1 MKDQTPL
8 AGNFAV
14 FLRSAPPRRDRGSV
28 ALGLLA
34 AMAIAA
40 ALERFTRVTMMHA
53 AWIAAGAM
61 VVTNCCSV
69 ERAPQPR
76 HLRAVRDKRILMV
89 YGVGGY
95 RFSDFVR
102 IGVPLDLLV
111 MALTVAIHP
120 SLSRSDVEDLS
131 FGPTHWLLPHGG
143 SLVKLIAGRSRR
155 RNL

>member
-1 MKDQTPL
+1 MPALSAARGVPGVKDQTPL

-14 FLRSAPPRRDRGSV
+14 FLRSAPPRRDRASV

-69 ERAPQPR
+69 ERARQPR
-76 HLRAVRDKRILMV
+76 HLRAVRDKCI
-89 YGVGGY
+89 
-95 RFSDFVR
+95 
-102 IGVPLDLLV
+102 
-111 MALTVAIHP
+111 
-120 SLSRSDVEDLS
+120 
-131 FGPTHWLLPHGG
+131 
-143 SLVKLIAGRSRR
+143 
-155 RNL
+155 

>member
-14 FLRSAPPRRDRGSV
+14 FLRSAPPGRDRASV

-111 MALTVAIHP
+111 MALTVAIAP
-120 SLSRSDVEDLS
+120 
-131 FGPTHWLLPHGG
+131 
-143 SLVKLIAGRSRR
+143 IAFPF
-155 RNL
+155 

>member
-1 MKDQTPL
+1 MSL
-8 AGNFAV
+8 LNAGV
-14 FLRSAPPRRDRGSV
+14 VRGTWSTGCERPDPDSRVTSPSVPRRDRRGSV
-28 ALGLLA
+28 ALGFLA

-40 ALERFTRVTMMHA
+40 VLEPFTRVTMMHA

-95 RFSDFVR
+95 RFSDFGANRRAARPAGDGADGRHRAHRFSV
-102 IGVPLDLLV
+102 LTQLTSLLWAGFV
-111 MALTVAIHP
+111 
-120 SLSRSDVEDLS
+120 
-131 FGPTHWLLPHGG
+131 LL
-143 SLVKLIAGRSRR
+143 
-155 RNL
+155 

>member
-1 MKDQTPL
+1 MSL
-8 AGNFAV
+8 FNAGVVRGTWSTGCERPDPNSRV
-14 FLRSAPPRRDRGSV
+14 TSPSSYVPRRRAAV

-40 ALERFTRVTMMHA
+40 ALEPFTRVTMMHA

-95 RFSDFVR
+95 RFSDFMR
-102 IGVPLDLLV
+102 MAPLDLLV
-111 MALTVAIHP
+111 LALTVALAP
-120 SLSRSDVEDLS
+120 VA
-131 FGPTHWLLPHGG
+131 FPF
-143 SLVKLIAGRSRR
+143 
-155 RNL
+155 